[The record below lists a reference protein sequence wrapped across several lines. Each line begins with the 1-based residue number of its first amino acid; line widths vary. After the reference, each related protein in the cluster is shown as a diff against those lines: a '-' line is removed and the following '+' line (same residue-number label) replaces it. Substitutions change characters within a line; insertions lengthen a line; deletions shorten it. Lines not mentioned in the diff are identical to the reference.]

1 MGAKDLELLSLILL
15 LIFLV
20 PVLYINVRLKLS
32 LNKTLLTSIVRMC
45 VQLGFVGIYL
55 EVLFKY
61 DSPALNSFYLLIM
74 ISIACQSIIRSSNL
88 KLRKFFIPVFFS
100 LLIPFTIILFFFN
113 AVVVRIDN
121 LFEAK
126 YLIPIGGMLLGNSLR
141 SMIVCLNNFYSGIKK
156 DEKVYLY
163 SISLFNNRMHAL
175 KPYFKESFLAAIT
188 PIIASM
194 ATIGLVSLPGMMTG
208 QILGGSI
215 PIVAIKYQIA
225 IMLSIFYTEY
235 FSTMLSI
242 VLSLNVGFTKFDVL
256 NQNIFI
262 KKKVS

>member
-1 MGAKDLELLSLILL
+1 VGAQDLSILSLASL
-15 LIFLV
+15 LIFLI
-20 PVLYINVRLKLS
+20 PVIYINRRLKLAI
-32 LNKTLLTSIVRMC
+32 NKTLITSIVRMS

-55 EVLFKY
+55 EFLFKFN
-61 DSPALNSFYLLIM
+61 SPVLNTIYLLMM
-74 ISIACQSIIRSSNL
+74 ISIACHSIIRSCNL
-88 KLRKFFIPVFFS
+88 KFKLFFVPVFSS
-100 LLIPFTIILFFFN
+100 LLIPFTVILFFFN

-141 SMIVCLNNFYSGIKK
+141 SIIIGLSNFYSGIQK

-163 SISLFNNRMHAL
+163 SISLFNNRIHAL
-175 KPYFKESFLAAIT
+175 KPYFLQSFSAAIA

-215 PIVAIKYQIA
+215 PLVAIKYQIA

-235 FSTMLSI
+235 FSTILAI
-242 VLSLNVGFTKFDVL
+242 VFSLKVGFNELDVL
-256 NQNIFI
+256 NQDIFI
-262 KKKVS
+262 SKK

>member
-1 MGAKDLELLSLILL
+1 MGAQDLGLFSLASLFVF
-15 LIFLV
+15 LI
-20 PVLYINVRLKLS
+20 PIIYINGRLQLVI
-32 LNKTLLTSIVRMC
+32 NQTLVTSIVRMC
-45 VQLGFVGIYL
+45 VQLGFVGVYL
-55 EVLFKY
+55 EFLFKFN
-61 DSPALNSFYLLIM
+61 SPVLNTIYLLIM
-74 ISIACQSIIRSSNL
+74 ISIACQSIIRSCNL
-88 KLRKFFIPVFFS
+88 KLKFFFVPVFFS
-100 LLIPFTIILFFFN
+100 LLIPFVIILFFFN

-141 SMIVCLNNFYSGIKK
+141 SIIIGLTNFYLGIQR

-163 SISLFNNRMHAL
+163 SIALFNNRILAL
-175 KPYFKESFLAAIT
+175 KPYFLQSFSAAIA

-215 PIVAIKYQIA
+215 PLVAIKYQIA

-235 FSTMLSI
+235 FSTMLAI
-242 VLSLNVGFTKFDVL
+242 VFSLKSGFNDFDVL
-256 NQNIFI
+256 NQDIFI
-262 KKKVS
+262 AKK

>member
-1 MGAKDLELLSLILL
+1 LGAQDLSFLSLTSLILF
-15 LIFLV
+15 LI
-20 PVLYINVRLKLS
+20 PVFFINRRLTLTI
-32 LNKTLLTSIVRMC
+32 NKTMITSIIRMC

-55 EVLFKY
+55 KYLFKFN
-61 DSPALNSFYLLIM
+61 SPVLNTIYLLIM

-88 KLRKFFIPVFFS
+88 KVKLFFIPVFFS

-113 AVVVRIDN
+113 GIVVKIDN

-126 YLIPIGGMLLGNSLR
+126 YMIPIGGMLLGNCLR
-141 SMIVCLNNFYSGIKK
+141 SIIICLNSFYSGIQK

-163 SISLFNNRMHAL
+163 SISLFNNHIQAL
-175 KPYFKESFLAAIT
+175 KPYFTQSFLAAIT

-208 QILGGSI
+208 QILGGSM
-215 PIVAIKYQIA
+215 PTVAIKYQIA

-235 FSTMLSI
+235 FSTILSI
-242 VLSLNVGFTKFDVL
+242 LFSLKVGFNELDVL
-256 NQNIFI
+256 NHDIFI
-262 KKKVS
+262 IK

>member
-1 MGAKDLELLSLILL
+1 MGAQDLSFLSLTSLILF
-15 LIFLV
+15 LI
-20 PVLYINVRLKLS
+20 PVFFINRRLTLTI
-32 LNKTLLTSIVRMC
+32 NKTMITSIIRMC

-55 EVLFKY
+55 KYLFKFN
-61 DSPALNSFYLLIM
+61 SPVLNTIYLLIM

-88 KLRKFFIPVFFS
+88 KVKLFFIPVFFS

-113 AVVVRIDN
+113 GIVVKIDN

-126 YLIPIGGMLLGNSLR
+126 YMIPIGGMLLGNCLR
-141 SMIVCLNNFYSGIKK
+141 SIIICLNSFYSGIQK

-163 SISLFNNRMHAL
+163 SISLFNNHIQAL
-175 KPYFKESFLAAIT
+175 KPYFTQSFLAAIT

-208 QILGGSI
+208 QILGGSM
-215 PIVAIKYQIA
+215 PTVAIKYQIA

-235 FSTMLSI
+235 FSTILSI
-242 VLSLNVGFTKFDVL
+242 LFSLKVGFNELDVL
-256 NQNIFI
+256 NHDIFI
-262 KKKVS
+262 IK

>member
-1 MGAKDLELLSLILL
+1 MGAQDLGILSLASLL
-15 LIFLV
+15 VFLV
-20 PVLYINVRLKLS
+20 PIVYINTRLKLAI
-32 LNKTLLTSIVRMC
+32 NKPLLTSIVRMC

-55 EVLFKY
+55 EFLFKY
-61 DSPALNSFYLLIM
+61 NSPVLNSVYLLIM
-74 ISIACQSIIRSSNL
+74 ISIACQSIIRSCNL
-88 KLRKFFIPVFFS
+88 RFKLFFLPIFFA
-100 LLIPFTIILFFFN
+100 LLIPFVVILFFFN
-113 AVVVRIDN
+113 AVVVCIDN

-141 SMIVCLNNFYSGIKK
+141 SIIIGLSNFYSGIRK

-163 SISLFNNRMHAL
+163 SISLLNNRILAL
-175 KPYFKESFLAAIT
+175 KPYFLQSFSAAIA

-215 PIVAIKYQIA
+215 PLVAIKYQIA

-235 FSTMLSI
+235 FSTMLAI
-242 VLSLNVGFTKFDVL
+242 IFSLKAGFNDLDVL
-256 NQNIFI
+256 NQDIFT
-262 KKKVS
+262 KKA